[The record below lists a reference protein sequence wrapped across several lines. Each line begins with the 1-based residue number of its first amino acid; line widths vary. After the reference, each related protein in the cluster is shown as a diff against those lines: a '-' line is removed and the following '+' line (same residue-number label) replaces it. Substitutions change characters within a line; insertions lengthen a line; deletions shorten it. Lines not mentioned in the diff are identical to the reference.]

1 MAQFDVFRN
10 VKRGNFPLLLDVQ
23 AELLATLATR
33 TVVPI
38 MRKRRLGRSLVT
50 RLNPTI
56 DIDGIEYV
64 AVFQEIAAVPLSILG
79 SKIVS
84 CIRQRDEFVRAL
96 DLLFTGI

>member
-23 AELLATLATR
+23 TELLATLATR
-33 TVVPI
+33 TVVPM
-38 MRKRRLGRSLVT
+38 MRKRRGGGIVIT

-56 DIDGIEYV
+56 EIEGIEYV
-64 AVFQEIAAVPLSILG
+64 AVFQETAAVPLTILG
-79 SKIVS
+79 SKVGS
-84 CIRQRDEFVRAL
+84 CIHQRGEFVRAL

>member
-33 TVVPI
+33 TVVP
-38 MRKRRLGRSLVT
+38 MMQKRRVGGIVIT

-56 DIDGIEYV
+56 DIEGIEYV
-64 AVFQEIAAVPLSILG
+64 AVFQEIAAVPLAILG
-79 SKIVS
+79 SKVVS

>member
-23 AELLATLATR
+23 TELLTTLATR
-33 TVVPI
+33 TIVPL
-38 MRKRRLGRSLVT
+38 MRKRLVGRSIIT
-50 RLNPTI
+50 RLNPTVAI
-56 DIDGIEYV
+56 EGTEYV

-79 SKIVS
+79 SKVVS

>member
-23 AELLATLATR
+23 TELLATLATR
-33 TVVPI
+33 TVVPL
-38 MRKRRLGRSLVT
+38 MRKRRGSGGVIT

-56 DIDGIEYV
+56 EIEGLEYV
-64 AVFQEIAAVPLSILG
+64 AVFQEIAAVPLAILG
-79 SKIVS
+79 SNVAS

>member
-33 TVVPI
+33 TVAPI